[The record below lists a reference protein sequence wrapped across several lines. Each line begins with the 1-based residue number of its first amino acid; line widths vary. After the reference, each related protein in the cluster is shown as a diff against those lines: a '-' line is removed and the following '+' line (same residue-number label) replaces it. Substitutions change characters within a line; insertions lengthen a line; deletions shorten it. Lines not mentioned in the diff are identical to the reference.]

1 MLLRSLCLLECQ
13 LIDGELPAGL
23 TPLLSLGN
31 QKGARHKAVGLNRR
45 NGSLMPGITFD
56 EVAKTVRLHSQDPSA
71 TESIANLVAPPESTM
86 LIDLVAAGE

>member
-1 MLLRSLCLLECQ
+1 LRGPCLLERE
-13 LIDGELPAGL
+13 LIDGELPTGL
-23 TPLLSLGN
+23 ITLLSLSS

-45 NGSLMPGITFD
+45 NGSLLPGITFD